1 MTAAA
6 AHTRPIR
13 LALLH
18 PQRTWAE
25 TVESLLGSRYDV
37 DVVIA
42 HTDWNWVCGAVS
54 RGDVDVVL
62 VSLGDGGF
70 EPSHVE
76 RLKAACPSLAVMV
89 VSEPGDPDLVTAA
102 VRAGARGWL
111 SPATSARELVQGL
124 RAVTIGETWLPPL
137 LTSAVLDRLL
147 TQERVR
153 VQSQSSVARLSPRE
167 LEILNCLAAGMTRR
181 EIGESFQLSQHT
193 VRTHINH
200 ILRKLGVHSTL
211 AAVSIVNK
219 ARVPGQSV

>member
-1 MTAAA
+1 MTSAT
-6 AHTRPIR
+6 HTRPLR

-25 TVESLLGSRYDV
+25 TVESLLGARYDV
-37 DVVIA
+37 DVVIS
-42 HTDWNWVCGAVS
+42 HTDWNWVSGAVA

-76 RLKAACPSLAVMV
+76 RLKTACPSLAIVV

-111 SPATSARELVQGL
+111 SPATGARELVQAL
-124 RAVTIGETWLPPL
+124 HAVTQGETLLPPL

-147 TQERVR
+147 SEERVR
-153 VQSQSSVARLSPRE
+153 VESQSSVARLSPRE
-167 LEILNCLAAGMTRR
+167 LEILNCLAVGMTRR
-181 EIGESFQLSQHT
+181 EIGENFQLSQHT

-200 ILRKLGVHSTL
+200 ILHKLGVHTTL

-219 ARVPGQSV
+219 ARVPGKSV

>member
-1 MTAAA
+1 MTAA

-25 TVESLLGSRYDV
+25 TVEGLLGSRYDV

-76 RLKAACPSLAVMV
+76 RLKAACADIAVVV

-111 SPATSARELVQGL
+111 SPATSARE
-124 RAVTIGETWLPPL
+124 RAGSAAVMRGETWLPPL

-147 TQERVR
+147 SEERVR
-153 VQSQSSVARLSPRE
+153 VESQSSVSRLSPASSR
-167 LEILNCLAAGMTRR
+167 
-181 EIGESFQLSQHT
+181 S
-193 VRTHINH
+193 
-200 ILRKLGVHSTL
+200 ST
-211 AAVSIVNK
+211 AS
-219 ARVPGQSV
+219 RSG

>member
-1 MTAAA
+1 M
-6 AHTRPIR
+6 
-13 LALLH
+13 LH
-18 PQRTWAE
+18 HQRTWAE
-25 TVESLLGSRYDV
+25 TVEGLLDARFDV
-37 DVVIA
+37 EVVVS

-70 EPSHVE
+70 DPSHVS
-76 RLKAACPSLAVMV
+76 RLKEACPGVAVVV

-111 SPATSARELVQGL
+111 SPATSAGELVQGL
-124 RAVTIGETWLPPL
+124 HAVTHGQTWLPPL

-147 TQERVR
+147 TEERVR
-153 VQSQSSVARLSPRE
+153 GESQSSVARLSPRE

-181 EIGESFQLSQHT
+181 EIGESFHLAQHT

-200 ILRKLGVHSTL
+200 ILRKLEVHSTL

-219 ARVPGQSV
+219 ARVPGKSV

>member
-1 MTAAA
+1 MSTASW
-6 AHTRPIR
+6 TRPVR
-13 LALLH
+13 LAMLH
-18 PQRTWAE
+18 HQRTWAE
-25 TVESLLGSRYDV
+25 TVEGLLGARYDV
-37 DVVIA
+37 EVVVS

-70 EPSHVE
+70 DPSHVS
-76 RLKAACPSLAVMV
+76 RLKEAWPGVAVVV
-89 VSEPGDPDLVTAA
+89 VSESGDPDLVTSA

-111 SPATSARELVQGL
+111 SPSTSARELVQGL
-124 RAVTIGETWLPPL
+124 HAVTHGQTWLPPL

-147 TQERVR
+147 TDERVR
-153 VQSQSSVARLSPRE
+153 GESQSSVSRLSPRE

-181 EIGESFQLSQHT
+181 EIGESFHLSQHT

-200 ILRKLGVHSTL
+200 ILRKLEVHSTL

-219 ARVPGQSV
+219 ARVPGTSV